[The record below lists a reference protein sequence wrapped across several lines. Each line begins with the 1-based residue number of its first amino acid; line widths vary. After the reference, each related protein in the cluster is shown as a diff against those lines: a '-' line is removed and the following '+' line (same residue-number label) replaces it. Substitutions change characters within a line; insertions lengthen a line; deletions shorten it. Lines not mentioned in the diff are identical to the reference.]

1 MIGGIDWLIRGTH
14 IYNYTPACP
23 ACLPVGIISHLYHT
37 PVIYNITVNTS
48 CSELLADRQGGRLG
62 AGGVRELVLPW

>member
-1 MIGGIDWLIRGTH
+1 MAHMWHGTH

-37 PVIYNITVNTS
+37 PLIYNITVNTS
-48 CSELLADRQGGRLG
+48 CSELQ
-62 AGGVRELVLPW
+62 AGSEQEARNDCYYGNRVLVINYT